1 MSRKSYAFIVTDME
15 TNKRT
20 NLLYSFYQALS
31 EHFGDMSSLLSHAL
45 PLIADYV
52 GADRIF
58 YYDWVHKKSVISLRV
73 MCEGKKSYSLQEDV
87 FIDKN
92 SPETIKL
99 LQDGIMDSPTLDYP
113 AVYVLLKWR
122 GPQNSIRTIKTG
134 INMHNSLGVFRVER
148 LKKNKPFTQEEK
160 EILMELARELS
171 SRINLTEVDMYHS
184 AQLKRAEAL
193 NKLSAV
199 FATTLRL
206 SDSLQEIL
214 LSIQEAFRFDRT
226 SLYLCDP
233 KTKEIKEGY
242 SVDLSGEVKTLEISA
257 NIKKKLLADA
267 SASDIRLM
275 IPLSVQGKNLGY
287 MCFDNVLSRTPIK
300 KEEELSLRQF
310 SSQIALAIDN
320 ARLFEKV
327 QELSNY
333 DDLTG
338 LALRRFFK
346 ENLAQEIYRSKRFNL
361 VFSLILLDI
370 DHFKTINDTYGHLF
384 GDQALKAVSTVIKE
398 SLRQTDMPCRYGGD
412 EMVILLPR
420 TSGEEAK
427 HIAARL
433 LKRVKEIE
441 LPTELSG
448 GKPVKLSIS
457 QGIAVFPTD
466 SDQQSEIFKCADEA
480 LYHVKQGGRGFY
492 ALYEE
497 INKK

>member
-1 MSRKSYAFIVTDME
+1 MGISME
-15 TNKRT
+15 INKRT

-31 EHFGDMSSLLSHAL
+31 QHFGDMGSLLSHAM
-45 PLIADYV
+45 PLIAEYI
-52 GADRIF
+52 GADRVF
-58 YYDWVHKKSVISLRV
+58 YYDWIDKKSVLSLKI
-73 MCEGKKSYSLQEDV
+73 MSEGKKAYNLQEDIY
-87 FIDKN
+87 IDKN
-92 SPETIKL
+92 SPEIIKL
-99 LQDGIMDSPTLDYP
+99 LQDGVMDSPILDYP

-122 GPQNSIRTIKTG
+122 GPQNSIKTIKTG
-134 INMHNSLGVFRVER
+134 ATMPSSVGVFRVER

-160 EILMELARELS
+160 EILIELSRELS

-184 AQLKRAEAL
+184 AQLKRAEAM
-193 NKLSAV
+193 NKLATV
-199 FATTLRL
+199 FATSLRL

-214 LSIQEAFRFDRT
+214 LSIQDTFRFDRT

-233 KTKEIKEGY
+233 KTKEITEGY
-242 SVDLSGEVKTLEISA
+242 SVDLSGEVKNLEIKA
-257 NIKKKLLADA
+257 NIKNKLLAEA
-267 SASDIRLM
+267 SNSDIRLM

-300 KEEELSLRQF
+300 SEEELSLRQF
-310 SSQIALAIDN
+310 SLQIALAIDN

-361 VFSLILLDI
+361 LFSLILLDI
-370 DHFKTINDTYGHLF
+370 DYFKQINDTYGHLF
-384 GDQALKAVSTVIKE
+384 GDEALKAVSNIIKE

-412 EMVILLPR
+412 EIVILLPR

-441 LPTELSG
+441 LPSNLSG
-448 GKPVKLSIS
+448 GKVVKLSIS

-466 SDQQSEIFKCADEA
+466 SDEINDLFKCADDA

-492 ALYEE
+492 ALYDE
-497 INKK
+497 IKKK

>member
-1 MSRKSYAFIVTDME
+1 MFKKYFAFTVISME

-31 EHFGDMSSLLSHAL
+31 EHFGDMQSLLANAM
-45 PLIADYV
+45 PLIEDYI
-52 GADRIF
+52 GADRVF
-58 YYDWVHKKSVISLRV
+58 YYDWLDKKSVLSLKI
-73 MCEGKKSYSLQEDV
+73 MCEGKKVYNLQEDIFV
-87 FIDKN
+87 DKN
-92 SPETIKL
+92 SPEIIKL
-99 LQDGIMDSPTLDYP
+99 LQDGVMDSPSLDYP

-122 GPQNSIRTIKTG
+122 GPQNSIRTMKTG
-134 INMHNSLGVFRVER
+134 VSMPSSLGVFRVER
-148 LKKNKPFTQEEK
+148 LKKNKPFTESEK
-160 EILMELARELS
+160 EILIELARELS

-199 FATTLRL
+199 FATSLRL

-214 LSIQEAFRFDRT
+214 LSIQDAFRFDRT

-233 KTKEIKEGY
+233 KTNDIIEGY
-242 SVDLSGEVKTLEISA
+242 SVDLSGEVKTLEIGP
-257 NIKKKLLADA
+257 NIKKKLVADA
-267 SASDIRLM
+267 SNSDIRLM
-275 IPLSVQGKNLGY
+275 IPLSVQGKNLGF

-300 KEEELSLRQF
+300 KGEVLSLKQF

-370 DHFKTINDTYGHLF
+370 DYFKQINDTYGHLF
-384 GDQALKAVSTVIKE
+384 GDEALKSVSTIIKE
-398 SLRQTDMPCRYGGD
+398 SLRQTDLPCRYGGD

-420 TSGEEAK
+420 TTGEEAK

-433 LKRVKEIE
+433 LKRVKEIS
-441 LPTELSG
+441 LPADLSG
-448 GKPVKLSIS
+448 GKEVKLSIS

-466 SDQQSEIFKCADEA
+466 SDEMSNLFKCADDA

-492 ALYEE
+492 ALYEDV
-497 INKK
+497 KKK

>member
-1 MSRKSYAFIVTDME
+1 ME
-15 TNKRT
+15 INKRT

-31 EHFGDMSSLLSHAL
+31 QHFGDMGSLLSHAM
-45 PLIADYV
+45 PLISEYI
-52 GADRIF
+52 GADRVF
-58 YYDWVHKKSVISLRV
+58 YYDWIDKKSVLSLK
-73 MCEGKKSYSLQEDV
+73 MMSEGKKSYSLQEDIY
-87 FIDKN
+87 IDKN
-92 SPETIKL
+92 SPEIIKL
-99 LQDGIMDSPTLDYP
+99 LQDGIMESPTLDYP
-113 AVYVLLKWR
+113 SVYVLLKWR

-134 INMHNSLGVFRVER
+134 ATMPSSFGVFRVER
-148 LKKNKPFTQEEK
+148 LKKNKPFTPEEK
-160 EILMELARELS
+160 EILIELARELS

-184 AQLKRAEAL
+184 AQLKRAEAM
-193 NKLSAV
+193 NKLATV
-199 FATTLRL
+199 FATSLRL

-214 LSIQEAFRFDRT
+214 LSIQDTFRFDRT
-226 SLYLCDP
+226 SLYLCNP
-233 KTKEIKEGY
+233 KTKQITEGY
-242 SVDLSGEVKTLEISA
+242 SVDLSGEVKTLEIRE
-257 NIKKKLLADA
+257 NIKALLEEA
-267 SASDIRLM
+267 SNSDIRLM

-300 KEEELSLRQF
+300 EEEELSLRQF
-310 SSQIALAIDN
+310 SLQIALAIDN

-361 VFSLILLDI
+361 MFSLILLDI
-370 DHFKTINDTYGHLF
+370 DYFKQINDTYGHLF
-384 GDQALKAVSTVIKE
+384 GDEALKAVSNIIKE

-412 EMVILLPR
+412 EIVILLPR

-433 LKRVKEIE
+433 LKSVKAVE
-441 LPTELSG
+441 LPTSLSG

-466 SDQQSEIFKCADEA
+466 SDDQNEIFKCADDA

-497 INKK
+497 IKKK